1 MTHIA
6 FNQAQRL
13 YNHSE
18 SVVASLA
25 QANIPYAAQALLIL
39 QIADLLVARILATLT
54 VRAAQS
60 LFR

>member
-1 MTHIA
+1 MTRTT
-6 FNQAQRL
+6 FSQAQRL
-13 YNHSE
+13 YGYSK
-18 SVVASLA
+18 SIVASLA